1 MRNVCIGLCAVAV
14 LALTVFAAEEKKE
27 EKFSAK
33 CPVSGKDAV
42 KTATADYKGAKVYF
56 CCENC
61 PKAFAGDTAK
71 YATKANAQLV
81 STGQAKQ
88 TKCPLTGRAMN
99 AAQTVEVSGVKV
111 TLCCAN
117 CKGKVAGASGDAQAE
132 LVFADAPFGKGFEVA
147 KAEKSK

>member
-1 MRNVCIGLCAVAV
+1 VAV
-14 LALTVFAAEEKKE
+14 LALTVFAADEKKE
-27 EKFSAK
+27 EKLSAK

-81 STGQAKQ
+81 STSQAKQ
-88 TKCPLTGRAMN
+88 VKCPIAGRAIN
-99 AAQTVEVSGVKV
+99 AAQTVEVAGVKV
-111 TLCCAN
+111 SFCCAN
-117 CKGKVAGASGDAQAE
+117 CKGKVAGASGDAQAD

-147 KAEKSK
+147 KAEKK